1 VNKKLVI
8 LIPVIIL
15 VAIAAILVFNIKK
28 GKVSLSIQS
37 ANLSAS
43 VPLVN
48 QAKDL
53 EAKGD
58 LLGAKGVYQ
67 KLVSDFPNSPEVMNW
82 QKKIEGIN
90 ISLLFSSVI
99 TPKSV
104 LYEIKPGDTL
114 TKIAK
119 EHKTTTELIKK
130 SNNLTSDAIMPGKK
144 IKVYNAPFTI
154 FVDKSQNILYLKS
167 DEEIFKTYAVA
178 TGRNNCTPVGT
189 FKIANKIVNPTWFK
203 KGKVIPAGD
212 PENIL
217 GTRWM
222 GFDSVPDYGIHG
234 TTDPQSIG
242 KQSTSGCVRMLNSDV
257 EELYMIIPAGTE
269 VTIVD

>member
-1 VNKKLVI
+1 MNKKLFY
-8 LIPVIIL
+8 LIPII
-15 VAIAAILVFNIKK
+15 IAVVLAAVLIFSIKK
-28 GKVSLSIQS
+28 GKIALPVRPS
-37 ANLSAS
+37 NLSAS
-43 VPLVN
+43 LPLLN

-58 LLGAKGVYQ
+58 FLDAKAVYQ
-67 KLVSDFPNSPEVMNW
+67 KLVSDFSNSPDVMNW
-82 QKKIEGIN
+82 QKRIEDIN
-90 ISLLFSSVI
+90 IKLLFSPTI

-119 EHKTTTELIKK
+119 EFKTTLDLIRR
-130 SNNLTSDAIMPGKK
+130 SNNLSGDALSPGRK
-144 IKVYNAPFTI
+144 IKIWTSPFTML
-154 FVDKSQNILYLKS
+154 VDKSQNILYLKS
-167 DEEIFKTYAVA
+167 DEDIFKTYNVA
-178 TGRNNCTPVGT
+178 TGRNNCTPVGS

-203 KGKVIPAGD
+203 KGKIIPTGD

-222 GFDSVPDYGIHG
+222 GFDTAPSYGIHG
-234 TTDPQSIG
+234 TTEPQSIG
-242 KQSTSGCVRMLNSDV
+242 KQATSGCVRMLNSDV
-257 EELYMIIPAGTE
+257 EELYTIIPAGTE

>member
-1 VNKKLVI
+1 MNKKLVI

-130 SNNLTSDAIMPGKK
+130 SNNLTSDAIMP
-144 IKVYNAPFTI
+144 
-154 FVDKSQNILYLKS
+154 
-167 DEEIFKTYAVA
+167 
-178 TGRNNCTPVGT
+178 
-189 FKIANKIVNPTWFK
+189 
-203 KGKVIPAGD
+203 
-212 PENIL
+212 
-217 GTRWM
+217 
-222 GFDSVPDYGIHG
+222 
-234 TTDPQSIG
+234 
-242 KQSTSGCVRMLNSDV
+242 
-257 EELYMIIPAGTE
+257 
-269 VTIVD
+269 